1 MNINQLP
8 EHHYT
13 LSSMQHPLS
22 SDETMWFVTS
32 PKVVTYRDVD
42 IWICDKNS
50 GEVKEIVPYTG
61 FTDWRIAN
69 RLEAH
74 VEANAVNF
82 LYPTVILPLSPE
94 IAKLTKSGYKGL
106 L

>member
-13 LSSMQHPLS
+13 LSSMQHPIS
-22 SDETMWFVTS
+22 PGETMWFVTS

-42 IWICDKNS
+42 IWICDKDS
-50 GEVKEIVPYTG
+50 GKVKEIVPYTG
-61 FTDWRIAN
+61 FTDWRITTC
-69 RLEAH
+69 LEAH

-82 LYPTVILPLSPE
+82 LYPTVILPFPRNN
-94 IAKLTKSGYKGL
+94 
-106 L
+106 